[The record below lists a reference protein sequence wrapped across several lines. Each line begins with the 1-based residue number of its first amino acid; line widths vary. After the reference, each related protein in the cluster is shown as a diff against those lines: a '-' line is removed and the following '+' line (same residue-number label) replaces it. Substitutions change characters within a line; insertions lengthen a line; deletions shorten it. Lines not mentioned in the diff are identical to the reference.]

1 VLGFPDFR
9 KGDHDVGD
17 PGQTPYPQ
25 QPYGQQPYG
34 GYAAPQNHKD
44 AVTSLVLGIVSLVMC
59 GFVTGIPAMILG
71 RRAKREIQAS
81 GGALGGEGMA
91 TAGFVTGLIST
102 VIAGLAFVLVVLVFA
117 FGGAISN
124 TFEQTCTTVGSSQQS
139 SC

>member
-1 VLGFPDFR
+1 MS
-9 KGDHDVGD
+9 D

-25 QPYGQQPYG
+25 QPYSPAPYG
-34 GYAAPQNHKD
+34 GGYHQPPNHKD
-44 AVTSLVLGIVSLVMC
+44 AVPSLVLGILSLVLC

-102 VIAGLAFVLVVLVFA
+102 VIAGAAFVLVVLVFI
-117 FGGAISN
+117 FGGVLSN
-124 TFEQTCTTVGSSQQS
+124 TFEETCTSVGSSQQS

>member
-1 VLGFPDFR
+1 MT
-9 KGDHDVGD
+9 D
-17 PGQTPYPQ
+17 PGQTPYTQQPYPQ
-25 QPYGQQPYG
+25 QPYGGG
-34 GYAAPQNHKD
+34 GYHQPPNHKD

-59 GFVTGIPAMILG
+59 GFVTGIPAMIIG

-81 GGALGGEGMA
+81 GGALGGEGLA

-102 VIAGLAFVLVVLVFA
+102 VIAGLAFLLVVFVFI

-124 TFEQTCTTVGSSQQS
+124 TFQESCTTVGTGQQS